1 MLSEDCDSLE
11 VAPGV
16 WVPVMSNTKA
26 WRALPRLTMLYE
38 ASTILALVRGT
49 TDPVIWMA
57 SLGPLNTLEDEWRC
71 QREFQQARM
80 PMCMELPSEGK
91 RT

>member
-57 SLGPLNTLEDEWRC
+57 SLGPLNTLEDEWLKNNHLLR
-71 QREFQQARM
+71 RKAM
-80 PMCMELPSEGK
+80 SEGVPAG
-91 RT
+91 